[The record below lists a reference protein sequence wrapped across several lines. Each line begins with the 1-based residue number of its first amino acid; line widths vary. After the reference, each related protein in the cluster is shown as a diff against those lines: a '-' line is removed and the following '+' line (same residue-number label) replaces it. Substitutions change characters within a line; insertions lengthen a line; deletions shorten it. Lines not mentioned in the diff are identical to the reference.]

1 VRHVFSHNWAD
12 CLPERPHGRCLV
24 GWRLPIRPMWQISN
38 SPPVRRTPVGFG
50 RRQPSTCHG
59 QLRVGATGVGN
70 STSAGSFPR
79 PRTGHLA
86 ALHRV
91 YRNVFSHM
99 PNSKVADIAPVQD
112 DPCPGRS
119 IRAADYKATITVARL
134 KGLELRRAIPR
145 RTRVVAAAPD
155 DHSAL
160 LSVCGRGAAHR
171 LDQHGRALISNCC
184 STPRSTRQQPEISG
198 FLREGS

>member
-1 VRHVFSHNWAD
+1 
-12 CLPERPHGRCLV
+12 
-24 GWRLPIRPMWQISN
+24 M
-38 SPPVRRTPVGFG
+38 
-50 RRQPSTCHG
+50 
-59 QLRVGATGVGN
+59 GN

-119 IRAADYKATITVARL
+119 IRAADYKTTITVARL
-134 KGLELRRAIPR
+134 KGLEFRCAAALVEPTNISQERIIRGIPR

-160 LSVCGRGAAHR
+160 LSVCGRVWHIA
-171 LDQHGRALISNCC
+171 
-184 STPRSTRQQPEISG
+184 STKMGKR
-198 FLREGS
+198 